1 MIALGSGVEGENGLV
16 LLQEIP
22 RRARPAQQGL
32 STLGIGKIDR
42 QAAMTT
48 VEQRANRGGIG
59 DGAGVHI
66 SDSMHPGM
74 RGAQLADIGIVV
86 GIDAVGLI
94 ADDERQ
100 FDIMRPSDRLIGGE
114 LA

>member
-1 MIALGSGVEGENGLV
+1 
-16 LLQEIP
+16 
-22 RRARPAQQGL
+22 
-32 STLGIGKIDR
+32 
-42 QAAMTT
+42 
-48 VEQRANRGGIG
+48 
-59 DGAGVHI
+59 
-66 SDSMHPGM
+66 MHPGM